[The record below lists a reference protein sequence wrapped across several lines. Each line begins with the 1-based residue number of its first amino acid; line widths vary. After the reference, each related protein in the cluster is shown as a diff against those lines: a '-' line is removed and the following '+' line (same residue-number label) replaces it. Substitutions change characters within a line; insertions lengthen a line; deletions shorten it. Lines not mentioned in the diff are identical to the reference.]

1 MDSRDNILNKMREFL
16 ITIDE
21 EYLIG
26 ISNKGIV
33 NRAKKDLEAVEAI
46 KVEVEETGINCILVD
61 GTNCFINDNIKLIKC
76 SCPSRTICKHIIMC
90 YLYLKSNINKL
101 FPLENEEIEECNE
114 IKSFNFAELLN
125 IKVETLI
132 QLASEKTFNE
142 IVKRFKFGIEAII
155 EEGTILTIN
164 FKDEGFM
171 VKITPRNEEDI
182 THREI
187 IEDSMCSCKSKDICR
202 HKVEAIIH
210 YEIYKGLIKKE
221 DLKISNKSMNTN
233 KKIYTKA
240 IVAVKKLM
248 EEILFV
254 GLSRLPENI
263 IEKLEST
270 AILCHNSDIPSVEK
284 QLRRVKKDIELYMK
298 KNASFSVSSLKNIMS
313 RIYAIALSLEN
324 CKDEEQF
331 YKLCGEHKSLYYDIK
346 PITLWGIG
354 AESWSSK
361 SGYEGITYYYFE
373 ESKEKIFTYTN
384 SRPTYYENTKKRSNQ
399 TSYSQLPSFI
409 PENNLEDISKYGV
422 KLIDGKLNDEGRISS
437 SEKSKGEI
445 LEKTDIFKL
454 NIKSIFSDDWNQ
466 LIEKHSKSFTIY
478 EQEQDNLCIIKS
490 ETYGSGDFNNIKQ
503 RFTMALYDKAGNE
516 INIVLDYSKEKKKV
530 IQKLERMDRLKKYPH
545 SILGRIYMESGKI
558 IIIPI
563 ASYYEDGRITNLTL
577 E

>member
-1 MDSRDNILNKMREFL
+1 MDSRDYILNKTREFL

-33 NRAKKDLEAVEAI
+33 NRAKKDLEAVEDI
-46 KVEVEETGINCILVD
+46 KVEVEETGINCTLAD
-61 GTNCFINDNIKLIKC
+61 GTNCFINDNIKLFKC

-90 YLYLKSNINKL
+90 YLYLKNNINKL
-101 FPLENEEIEECNE
+101 FPLDNEKIEECNE
-114 IKSFNFAELLN
+114 IKSFDFTKFLN
-125 IKVETLI
+125 IKIESLT

-142 IVKRFKFGIEAII
+142 IVKRFKFGVEATI

-187 IEDSMCSCKSKDICR
+187 IEDIICSCKSKEICR

-210 YEIYKGLIKKE
+210 YEMYKGLIKKE

-233 KKIYTKA
+233 KKIYTEA

-254 GLSRLPENI
+254 GLSRVPENI
-263 IEKLEST
+263 IEKLEGT
-270 AILCHNSDIPSVEK
+270 AILCHNSDIPSFEK
-284 QLRRVKKDIELYMK
+284 QLRRVKKDIELYIK
-298 KNASFSVSSLKNIMS
+298 KNAAFSVSSLKNLMS
-313 RIYAIALSLEN
+313 RIYVMCLSLEN
-324 CKDEEQF
+324 CTDEEQF
-331 YKLCGEHKSLYYDIK
+331 YKLCGEHKSSYYDIQ

-373 ESKEKIFTYTN
+373 ENKEKLFTYTN
-384 SRPTYYENTKKRSNQ
+384 SRPTYYENVKKRTNQ
-399 TSYSQLPSFI
+399 TSYIQLPSFI
-409 PENNLEDISKYGV
+409 PENNVEDISKYGV

-445 LEKTDIFKL
+445 LERTDIFKL
-454 NIKSIFSDDWNQ
+454 NIKSIFSDDWNR
-466 LIEKHSKSFTIY
+466 LLEKHSKSFTIY
-478 EQEQDNLCIIKS
+478 EEGQDNICIIKP
-490 ETYGSGDFNNIKQ
+490 ETYGSCDFDNIKQ

-516 INIVLDYSKEKKKV
+516 INIVLDYSKEKKRV

-545 SILGRIYMESGKI
+545 SILGRIYMENGRI
-558 IIIPI
+558 IVIPI
-563 ASYYEDGRITNLTL
+563 AIYYEDGRITNLTL